1 MTCELCQHE
10 EAVLFLICTQLS
22 DTYFLTLSGRLG
34 RDRIVVGFT
43 TTYAIP
49 ITTKVVSS
57 SPADGELYS
66 MQHDVIQFFSDLRQV
81 DGFLR
86 VLRFPP
92 PIKLTA
98 MI

>member
-10 EAVLFLICTQLS
+10 EAVLFLICKQLS

>member
-34 RDRIVVGFT
+34 RDRMVVGFSI
-43 TTYAIP
+43 TYAIP

-66 MQHDVIQFFSDLRQV
+66 MQHDVIKFFSDLRQV

>member
-98 MI
+98 TI